1 MSQIKSVAFD
11 DGNAPI
17 PNPDEQMKAAKA
29 QGDVNILP
37 TEVAVKPTSEDEGDD
52 VQKKAADVTGKLASQ
67 VEGKPE
73 VVLKHKVGDS
83 QSDSPAEINT
93 TPKNVVVL

>member
-11 DGNAPI
+11 DGSAPI
-17 PNPDEQMKAAKA
+17 PSPEDQMKAAKA

-37 TEVAVKPTSEDEGDD
+37 TEVAAKPTSDDDD
-52 VQKKAADVTGKLASQ
+52 VNKKAADVTEKLASQ

-83 QSDSPAEINT
+83 QSDTPVEVNT